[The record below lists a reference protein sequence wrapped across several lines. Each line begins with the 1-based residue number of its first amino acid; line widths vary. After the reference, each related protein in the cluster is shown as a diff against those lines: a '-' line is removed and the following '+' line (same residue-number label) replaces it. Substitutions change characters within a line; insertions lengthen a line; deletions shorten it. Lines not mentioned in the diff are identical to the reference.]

1 MKILIV
7 PLSRIEKKG
16 NKWVPAPHTELK
28 LRAVVVFL
36 ENNPEFYVVL
46 QGGYNCGVRY
56 NENEIIE
63 EDFSFE
69 AISKARE
76 EESEANCGRKYLITE
91 KGIKHERIM
100 VEEISA
106 TSKENSLIANIL
118 LLRTTFKQL
127 NEVRIF
133 SFTHHLKKILPFYR
147 TYLIKKFKIKKES
160 LEKYLPIEE
169 VKNYYSEEKD
179 GKKWKVWQKNHRAVT
194 VVEE

>member
-1 MKILIV
+1 MSQI
-7 PLSRIEKKG
+7 KKDSTG
-16 NKWVPAPHTELK
+16 YYAELHTKLK
-28 LRAVVVFL
+28 LLATVKFL
-36 ENNPEFYVVL
+36 KENLKFKVLL
-46 QGGYNCGVRY
+46 QGGYNFGVRY
-56 NENEIIE
+56 NDQEIIE
-63 EDFSFE
+63 SDFSFS
-69 AISKARE
+69 AFALARE
-76 EESEANCGRKYLITE
+76 MKSEANYGREFLIKE
-91 KGIKHERIM
+91 GINEERILI
-100 VEEISA
+100 EEISA